1 MAHVRLGSGAGIAQ
15 KPDDW
20 RTVSLCRDHH
30 AEQHRIGE
38 TQFWLYTVREDPEDM
53 IAAFIKASPRR
64 AQIEQAMKER
74 NGG

>member
-1 MAHVRLGSGAGIAQ
+1 MGQ

-30 AEQHRIGE
+30 AEQHKWGE
-38 TQFWLYTVREDPEDM
+38 RTFWRRVATDAEAL

-64 AQIEQAMKER
+64 AQIEQEIRER
-74 NGG
+74 ANG